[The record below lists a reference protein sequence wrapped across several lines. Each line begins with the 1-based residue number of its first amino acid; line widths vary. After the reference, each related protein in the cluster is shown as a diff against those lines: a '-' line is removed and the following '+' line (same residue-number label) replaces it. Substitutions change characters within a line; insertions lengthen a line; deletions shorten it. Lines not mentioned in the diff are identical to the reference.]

1 MTVHGHESSEPKIY
15 GLLAEFATA
24 DKLIEATDKTHKAG
38 YRHIDCYSPYPVG
51 EIADAMHYKKSEMG
65 AVLLIGGLTG
75 ATSGFLMQYFLGAFD
90 YPINVGG
97 RPFLSWPS
105 FIPITFEM
113 GVLTTGLAGLFSL
126 LALCFLPHFHHP
138 LFNVPVFA
146 RASCDRFF
154 LCIEA
159 EDAKFDLAATKD
171 FMAGLHPLSLSE
183 VPE

>member
-1 MTVHGHESSEPKIY
+1 
-15 GLLAEFATA
+15 
-24 DKLIEATDKTHKAG
+24 
-38 YRHIDCYSPYPVG
+38 
-51 EIADAMHYKKSEMG
+51 
-65 AVLLIGGLTG
+65 
-75 ATSGFLMQYFLGAFD
+75 
-90 YPINVGG
+90 
-97 RPFLSWPS
+97 
-105 FIPITFEM
+105 
-113 GVLTTGLAGLFSL
+113 LTTGLAGLFSL